1 MAKLGFM
8 FSKTRGSTKKGDM
21 GFGTRGIPHSTAGQ
35 GMSEWLLGIR
45 PRNQPAQMEL
55 MAGGLWGK

>member
-35 GMSEWLLGIR
+35 GMSE
-45 PRNQPAQMEL
+45 
-55 MAGGLWGK
+55 